1 MRSEGGPSAP
11 GAEAGRGGVAGG
23 LCQVTS
29 SPPWEPSAGLF
40 AVTLESRRSGPAQ
53 QAAVGRGC
61 PHPQG
66 PLSPC

>member
-1 MRSEGGPSAP
+1 MRSEGGPSAQVLKQ
-11 GAEAGRGGVAGG
+11 EGGGG
-23 LCQVTS
+23 LRQVTS